1 MEEKEEFDA
10 VKLGIPI
17 MVIAI
22 IAANVIVYIVL
33 EIMGDTEDAYYMML
47 HGAVY
52 HDKLAYDKEYW
63 RLFTAIF
70 MHFGFTHIMN
80 NMVMLAASGVI
91 LEDALGHIRFAI
103 LYILAGV
110 GGSLLSY
117 LQMEYNQD
125 YAVSAGASGAIFGI
139 LGALLWVVI
148 RNKGRYESISGKG
161 MILMI
166 VLCLG
171 YGFSTAGVDNWGHI
185 GGLVSGFILGI
196 ILYRKKREN
205 VDFIENNQYTNEYK

>member
-1 MEEKEEFDA
+1 
-10 VKLGIPI
+10 

-63 RLFTAIF
+63 RLFTAIL
-70 MHFGFTHIMN
+70 MHFGSTH
-80 NMVMLAASGVI
+80 
-91 LEDALGHIRFAI
+91 ALGHIRFAI

-148 RNKGRYESISGKG
+148 RNKGRYGTISGKG